1 MRNRITGIGFQH
13 PVRNIR
19 RLMARRIAFTE
30 LLMTV
35 ALIVCL
41 AVALTAVSFGMARAD
56 TLGAIVDG
64 RDGALAFATFLVL
77 LIAGIGGITATV
89 TRNGSR
95 NTRRDR

>member
-1 MRNRITGIGFQH
+1 MRNRITAIGFQH
-13 PVRNIR
+13 PVRNFR
-19 RLMARRIAFTE
+19 RLMTRRIAFTE

-64 RDGALAFATFLVL
+64 RDGALAVMIFLVL
-77 LIAGIGGITATV
+77 LIAGMGGVTTAL
-89 TRNGSR
+89 
-95 NTRRDR
+95 TRRDTPHD

>member
-1 MRNRITGIGFQH
+1 MRDRITGIGFQH

-30 LLMTV
+30 LLMTI
-35 ALIVCL
+35 ALVVCL

-56 TLGAIVDG
+56 TLSAIVDG
-64 RDGALAFATFLVL
+64 RDGALAVATFLGL

-89 TRNGSR
+89 TRNGKDDEPPSR
-95 NTRRDR
+95 

>member
-1 MRNRITGIGFQH
+1 MRNRIAGIGFQH

-19 RLMARRIAFTE
+19 RLMARRVAFTE

-35 ALIVCL
+35 VLVVCL

-64 RDGALAFATFLVL
+64 RDGALAVTTFFALLV
-77 LIAGIGGITATV
+77 AGMGGITAVV
-89 TRNGSR
+89 TRR
-95 NTRRDR
+95 ERRRD

>member
-1 MRNRITGIGFQH
+1 MRDRIVRIGFQH

-35 ALIVCL
+35 VLVVCL

-56 TLGAIVDG
+56 TLSAIIDG
-64 RDGALAFATFLVL
+64 HDRALAVTAFLSL
-77 LIAGIGGITATV
+77 LGTGIGGITAV
-89 TRNGSR
+89 L
-95 NTRRDR
+95 TRRDRQRD

>member
-1 MRNRITGIGFQH
+1 MRDRITGIGFQH

-35 ALIVCL
+35 VLVVCL

-64 RDGALAFATFLVL
+64 RDGALAVATFLAL
-77 LIAGIGGITATV
+77 TIAAMGGITAAV
-89 TRNGSR
+89 TRKDE
-95 NTRRDR
+95 TRRDR